1 MSIPS
6 SVKRQLAEECFLF
19 AMKGDFEQAARIRQQ
34 AYTASPPGSIGL
46 DWSSWNEVWG
56 KDSRYIKFL
65 LNEDFSDCDNS
76 QAKIHSIQAGIF
88 IDYLFDFRDC
98 WGVKQQALINNETF
112 QSKSL
117 DIFLKNNQWEFR
129 SDNREI
135 IYTNTKKKNI
145 SAKIY
150 YSSINESGLADS
162 AHPQIFE
169 HGEYDLG
176 FLPGTPQRII
186 DARRKWLET
195 YDLFLQMSDAGIEKF
210 PKTYRTFEKHYLSN
224 SKKYQEW
231 LRQYTDLTQ
240 K

>member
-98 WGVKQQALINNETF
+98 WGVKQQALIINGNSAAIIEKLSIQTQKRRIF
-112 QSKSL
+112 QPKS
-117 DIFLKNNQWEFR
+117 ITQASMNP
-129 SDNREI
+129 
-135 IYTNTKKKNI
+135 
-145 SAKIY
+145 
-150 YSSINESGLADS
+150 GL
-162 AHPQIFE
+162 PI
-169 HGEYDLG
+169 
-176 FLPGTPQRII
+176 QRIL
-186 DARRKWLET
+186 K
-195 YDLFLQMSDAGIEKF
+195 FLNMEN
-210 PKTYRTFEKHYLSN
+210 TT
-224 SKKYQEW
+224 
-231 LRQYTDLTQ
+231 
-240 K
+240 